1 MKHEKIDRISS
12 SDFIGLLA
20 KLIPV
25 AFAYFLDISRGLYL
39 MMRVS
44 FFDAMAS
51 AKKSVDL
58 FQYPSM
64 ITSISLMNEKAL
76 LQ

>member
-1 MKHEKIDRISS
+1 
-12 SDFIGLLA
+12 
-20 KLIPV
+20 
-25 AFAYFLDISRGLYL
+25 
-39 MMRVS
+39 MMSVS
-44 FFDAMAS
+44 FFDAMGS